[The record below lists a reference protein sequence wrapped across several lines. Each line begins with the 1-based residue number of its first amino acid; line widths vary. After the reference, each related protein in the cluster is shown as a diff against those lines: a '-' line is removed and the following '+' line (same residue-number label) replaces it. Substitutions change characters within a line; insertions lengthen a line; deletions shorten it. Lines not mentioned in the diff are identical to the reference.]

1 MNQLIMKQFMLVQWI
16 VQSNIVVTGTKKL
29 FGDLLVAA
37 QSILIPV
44 VLALYVWWQI
54 QKNTAE
60 DNEESRY
67 TKKQKAAIIGLIIA
81 ELIGT
86 IAGTIGGYYGLK
98 F

>member
-86 IAGTIGGYYGLK
+86 IAGTIGGYYGIK